1 MEKSEAN
8 SPFLGQ
14 KKLNFLDIF
23 WAQNNCLVI
32 GYLMVKEIFEF
43 QPNLWPWQLLK
54 EGNRQGILADF
65 AKSAKTLRLH
75 ILG

>member
-1 MEKSEAN
+1 M
-8 SPFLGQ
+8 
-14 KKLNFLDIF
+14 NFLDIL
-23 WAQNNCLVI
+23 WAQNDHLVTGFLI
-32 GYLMVKEIFEF
+32 DTEILEF
-43 QPNLWPWQLLK
+43 WPNLCLWQLFK